1 MTVKL
6 INRGETGEFII
17 EGKLDTN
24 TSPELEKLILT
35 NNERFE
41 KIILNFSGLS
51 YISSAGLRV
60 VKILHM
66 AKKKS
71 DGELVLTNVNSTVM
85 EVFEMTGFS
94 QLLNFE

>member
-17 EGKLDTN
+17 DGKLDAN
-24 TSPELEKLILT
+24 TSPELEKVILA
-35 NNERFE
+35 NSARFDTL
-41 KIILNFSGLS
+41 ILNFSGLS

-60 VKILHM
+60 VKLLHM
-66 AKKKS
+66 SKKKS
-71 DGELVLTNVNSTVM
+71 GGELIIKEVNSTVM

-94 QLLNFE
+94 QLLNFA